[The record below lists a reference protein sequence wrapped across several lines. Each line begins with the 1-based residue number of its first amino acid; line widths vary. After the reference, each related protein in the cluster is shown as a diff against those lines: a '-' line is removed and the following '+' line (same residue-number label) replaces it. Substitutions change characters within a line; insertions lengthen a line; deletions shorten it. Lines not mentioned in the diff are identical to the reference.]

1 MNLTPRIYKE
11 RDWAYNMAVAH
22 YDFGSRSKGAT
33 QKDFLEKSVKLFK
46 STIQMD
52 KLYLTAYQNLI
63 YVYKAMG
70 EDAKAMSTYKA
81 YVKNR
86 DKLLNSF
93 SKDEQSKLEWEY
105 HTYLE

>member
-1 MNLTPRIYKE
+1 MKMMRT
-11 RDWAYNMAVAH
+11 AM
-22 YDFGSRSKGAT
+22 
-33 QKDFLEKSVKLFK
+33 EKVLK
-46 STIQMD
+46 D

-70 EDAKAMSTYKA
+70 EDSKAMSTYKA

-93 SKDEQSKLEWEY
+93 I
-105 HTYLE
+105 